1 MFAAESVVHDG
12 VDRRASD
19 EAGDDA
25 AQAICQEITR
35 AGSTIATRAGGSRR
49 LGRPEGLG
57 GPRRERVIGVCA
69 GIAAGRSAEAAP
81 PLACGGVRRGAVI
94 AVTAACGLAGFLL
107 LNLPQSDAT
116 ADIGVA
122 LLSFALLV
130 AVVATVRAGRG
141 SMSDREREASARE
154 HFERTGSWPG
164 D

>member
-35 AGSTIATRAGGSRR
+35 AGSTIATRAGRSRR
-49 LGRPEGLG
+49 LGRTEGPG
-57 GPRRERVIGVCA
+57 GSRRERV
-69 GIAAGRSAEAAP
+69 
-81 PLACGGVRRGAVI
+81 
-94 AVTAACGLAGFLL
+94 
-107 LNLPQSDAT
+107 
-116 ADIGVA
+116 IGVA